1 MSDPLLGPRF
11 SQPPASHFATS
22 FIILIVA
29 AVGMVWGAVYLR
41 RGSLLAGALA
51 FLLSAAALGHD
62 LWHLSLGPLPL
73 TIDRLL
79 IAGLAVAF
87 VIHWRL
93 GKADTKPIQ
102 RVDVLLAAF
111 LLLLVISTFTA
122 DWRVS
127 LPGYISPL
135 WRLIVGY
142 LMPAAVYWIVR
153 QSPLSE
159 KTLRRTC
166 AVMFVFGA
174 YLAITG
180 LLEIAGQWSFV
191 FPRYIADPYVGE
203 HFGRARGPM
212 VNSVS
217 YGLML
222 SVCLLCGWAVWPKLS
237 RGLQLISLLLAPVFL
252 AGVFFSYTRSV
263 WLGTALAVLG
273 IAAVALRGRVRSV
286 VLGGAVMGGLLIA
299 AVLGS
304 SILAFNRNDNTAAQT
319 SQSVSMRG
327 SFAFVSWQMFQD
339 RPLLGFGFGQFPKE
353 KLPYLSDRSTPLQLE
368 TLRPYV
374 HHNTYLSLLTETG
387 AVGLALF
394 SLILVLWIKNGLALA
409 SSDQAPPWA
418 RRWGILT
425 LAVLAVYA
433 TQAMFHEL
441 TYTPLDTS
449 LVFFFAGITAGLQ
462 PLTGGATVAAT
473 ATAPA
478 PHPPSMNQR
487 HSPEGK
493 SPATSSPAS
502 QC

>member
-1 MSDPLLGPRF
+1 M
-11 SQPPASHFATS
+11 S
-22 FIILIVA
+22 FIILIAA
-29 AVGMVWGAVYLR
+29 AVGIVWGAIYLR
-41 RGSLLAGALA
+41 RGSLVAGAVA

-62 LWHLSLGPLPL
+62 LWHLPLGPLPL

-79 IAGLAVAF
+79 IAGLAIVF

-93 GKADTKPIQ
+93 GKADTKPIEK
-102 RVDVLLAAF
+102 VDLLLAAF
-111 LLLLVISTFTA
+111 LLLLTVSTFTSN
-122 DWRVS
+122 WRVS

-142 LMPAAVYWIVR
+142 LMPATLYWIVR

-166 AVMFVFGA
+166 GVMFAFGA

-180 LLEIAGQWSFV
+180 LLEIAGQWSLV
-191 FPRYIADPYVGE
+191 FPRYIADPQVGE

-222 SVCLLCGWAVWPKLS
+222 SVCMLCGWTIWPKLS
-237 RGLQLISLLLAPVFL
+237 RGLQLASLLLAPVFL
-252 AGVFFSYTRSV
+252 GSLFFSYTRSV
-263 WLGTALAVLG
+263 WLGTALAALV
-273 IAAVALRGRVRSV
+273 IAAVALRGRVRTV
-286 VLGGAVMGGLLIA
+286 VLGGAVLSGLMIA
-299 AVLGS
+299 VVLGS
-304 SILAFNRNDNTAAQT
+304 SILAFNRNDNSAAET
-319 SQSVSMRG
+319 GQSVTMRS
-327 SFAFVSWQMFQD
+327 SFAHVSWLMFQD

-353 KLPYLSDRSTPLQLE
+353 KLPYLGDRSTTLQLE

-394 SLILVLWIKNGLALA
+394 ALILAFWIKNGLSLA
-409 SSDQAPPWA
+409 RCEQAPPWA
-418 RRWGILT
+418 RRWGILS
-425 LAVLAVYA
+425 LAVLAIYA
-433 TQAMFHEL
+433 TQALFHEL

-462 PLTGGATVAAT
+462 PLVLSGKALAAGESTPRFT
-473 ATAPA
+473 AQNPRLAPCG
-478 PHPPSMNQR
+478 
-487 HSPEGK
+487 SP
-493 SPATSSPAS
+493 
-502 QC
+502 